1 MVDRTKSN
9 DRQTFAGSETS
20 RVEVVIYPNHP
31 SEFGVSRVKM
41 EFLSVPLREVST
53 TTEHVVSVSTNKQL
67 GAVAANFEVLIKSD
81 RDLRTY
87 IEDGDWIDITFTR
100 HDEKHHTLR
109 GIVMT
114 IQQNVS
120 ATSGPT
126 VATYALIGSEFSLI
140 FDEQQFW
147 FDQVTQ
153 GDYFPWIANHVWGL
167 DASFMNGRP
176 DVTVATLLRGFL
188 QPSSNV
194 GAGFW
199 QLPTEMPTP
208 LGQSSEFV
216 GPEAEKLNFADVFT
230 FVDGYSHVPPRQS
243 GIIPSQFTSTAASV
257 WALAKEFADET
268 LCEFFT
274 DLVDVTDLK
283 IDIPGDVGVGGSLP
297 QGNSVAIG
305 NAYIV
310 RPIVPGETHMAVI
323 FRDAPFPNT
332 VRDRE
337 SLLSAPYFT
346 LPLAEVLPQ
355 HVLESTLARQGV
367 TRKNAFFFGPTIQQD
382 RLATYHD
389 FQLPIIDIE
398 SVKHHGIRRFDA
410 ESRYISDLSI
420 NNPEVS
426 PAFTDADFKEAE
438 LIFGEG
444 KGRLMTPK
452 LEEVSADAEAS
463 KIEDSRRVWRQM
475 AFDYRDIVRDLHCMN
490 HLLQTGTIALNHG
503 RPDIRIGTRFRIL
516 GDGPEQDFT
525 CYVEGV
531 QHSWMYTTG
540 TRTTLTVSH
549 GWTGTDQSY
558 VDKLRE
564 CVNRYQ
570 VYRPT
575 VSDPQTE
582 PGDTTDTAREDIES
596 FQRGMAH
603 GSLAS
608 AELFHPKFG
617 KKEDAAK
624 EGELAARSEALRN
637 GQMVDGDDEV
647 DTVSGADAA
656 PAQVKVTGTPAVP
669 VRPPPPVAPATAK
682 QVVIL
687 PPAPTPKPP
696 PPRVESPSAPPP
708 RERIFLD
715 EVQFRSPF
723 PAAGSN
729 RQRRR

>member
-20 RVEVVIYPNHP
+20 RVEVTIYPNHP
-31 SEFGVSRVKM
+31 SEFDVPRTKM
-41 EFLSVPLREVST
+41 EFLSVPRHEVST

-67 GAVAANFEVLIKSD
+67 GAAAANFEVLIKSD

-120 ATSGPT
+120 ASAGPT

-153 GDYFPWIANHVWGL
+153 GLYFPWIASQLWGL
-167 DASFMNGRP
+167 DANFMNGRP

-188 QPSSNV
+188 QPNSNV

-199 QLPTEMPTP
+199 QLPPEMPTP
-208 LGQSSEFV
+208 LGQSSDFV
-216 GPEAEKLNFADVFT
+216 GPQAEKLDFVDVFT

-283 IDIPGDVGVGGSLP
+283 ISIPGNAGVNGSLP
-297 QGNSVAIG
+297 PGNSVAIG

-310 RPIVPGETHMAVI
+310 RPVVPGETHMAVI

-337 SLLSAPYFT
+337 SLLNAPYFT

-355 HVLESTLARQGV
+355 HVLESTLARHGV

-382 RLATYHD
+382 QLATFHD
-389 FQLPIIDIE
+389 FQLPIVDIE
-398 SVKHHGIRRFDA
+398 SIKHHGIRRFDA
-410 ESRYISDLSI
+410 ESRYIGDLSVT
-420 NNPEVS
+420 NPDVS
-426 PAFTDADFKEAE
+426 PLSTDEDFKEAE
-438 LIFGEG
+438 LSFEEG
-444 KGRLMTPK
+444 R
-452 LEEVSADAEAS
+452 AAQIAS
-463 KIEDSRRVWRQM
+463 SRGLWRQM

-531 QHSWMYTTG
+531 QHSWTYTTG

-558 VDKLRE
+558 VTKLRQ
-564 CVNRYQ
+564 CIDRYQ
-570 VYRPT
+570 VYRPE
-575 VSDPQTE
+575 VADPQSE
-582 PGDTTDTAREDIES
+582 PTDTTDTSREDVDS
-596 FQRGMAH
+596 YRLGLAH
-603 GSLAS
+603 ASAAS
-608 AELFHPKFG
+608 AELYHPQFRKNPA
-617 KKEDAAK
+617 KKAKAAGDGAPRTDLIRLQPGTLAQ
-624 EGELAARSEALRN
+624 EQPDGTYILVTATGE
-637 GQMVDGDDEV
+637 V
-647 DTVSGADAA
+647 AA
-656 PAQVKVTGTPAVP
+656 PAQVDDTGTRTVP
-669 VRPPPPVAPATAK
+669 VRGSPQTAPAAPK
-682 QVVIL
+682 QVVVL
-687 PPAPTPKPP
+687 PTPPKPKP
-696 PPRVESPSAPPP
+696 VPQRTSQPQSVLLDDLG
-708 RERIFLD
+708 RIRNPTQ
-715 EVQFRSPF
+715 EVLRANSGAYDAQ
-723 PAAGSN
+723 N
-729 RQRRR
+729 RRRPTK